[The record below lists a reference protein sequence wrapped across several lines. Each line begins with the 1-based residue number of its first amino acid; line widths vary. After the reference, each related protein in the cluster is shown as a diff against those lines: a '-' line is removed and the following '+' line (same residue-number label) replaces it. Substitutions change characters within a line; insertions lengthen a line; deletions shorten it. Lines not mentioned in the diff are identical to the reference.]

1 MNGGDLLLVGVVLVL
16 GCAAFFVGVIY
27 LFCSF
32 VAFVGRGM
40 LALVFP
46 RRRMGRILS
55 SLTRNGGVCP
65 NPKCG
70 EVDGRPARYC
80 GHCGT
85 RMKG

>member
-1 MNGGDLLLVGVVLVL
+1 MNGGDILIVGLVLVL

-32 VAFVGRGM
+32 LAVLGRGM
-40 LALVFP
+40 ISMVFP
-46 RRRMGRILS
+46 NWKPSRPRILS
-55 SLTRNGGVCP
+55 GRIRACP

-70 EVDGRPARYC
+70 QLENRPARFC

-85 RMKG
+85 EMKP

>member
-32 VAFVGRGM
+32 LTFVGQGL

-46 RRRMGRILS
+46 HRRRINRTLTSGRY
-55 SLTRNGGVCP
+55 RVCP

-70 EVDGRPARYC
+70 EAERRPARFC

-85 RMKG
+85 EF